1 MFFLAVKN
9 PTSLDK
15 FAANNRAATKTT
27 TRRHKGHEQSLAKSG
42 EEKGLDV
49 GLGLGSTSLPAMTYR
64 HTYTAA
70 GAELM
75 KGDECA
81 ALVCFRC
88 SRQGQDNWGTE
99 EPRSS
104 HKAIAPAESQGNS
117 SKRHLH
123 STPLRRKE
131 QRKAQ
136 LKRSSPQRNPWED

>member
-1 MFFLAVKN
+1 LAVKN

-27 TRRHKGHEQSLAKSG
+27 TRRHKGHEQSLVKSG

-81 ALVCFRC
+81 SLVAFLISYFLSTGNKEAHANC
-88 SRQGQDNWGTE
+88 QV
-99 EPRSS
+99 RSG
-104 HKAIAPAESQGNS
+104 IEWRPF
-117 SKRHLH
+117 
-123 STPLRRKE
+123 
-131 QRKAQ
+131 
-136 LKRSSPQRNPWED
+136 